1 MKIRQPNLI
10 KTIKKNTEKAIKRY
24 QSLFKEEKE
33 KSNNIVM
40 NNSKICQKMKN
51 KGLLSIEK
59 NIVNLEKAAN
69 YSYKELFY

>member
-10 KTIKKNTEKAIKRY
+10 KAIKKNTKKAIKRY

-40 NNSKICQKMKN
+40 NNTKICQKMKN

>member
-10 KTIKKNTEKAIKRY
+10 KAIKMNTKKAIKRY
-24 QSLFKEEKE
+24 QSLFKEEKG

-40 NNSKICQKMKN
+40 NNTKICQKMKN

>member
-10 KTIKKNTEKAIKRY
+10 KAIKMNTKKAIKRY

-40 NNSKICQKMKN
+40 NNTKICQKMKN

>member
-1 MKIRQPNLI
+1 MKIRQRNLI
-10 KTIKKNTEKAIKRY
+10 KAIKKNTKKAIKRY

-40 NNSKICQKMKN
+40 NNTKICQKMKN